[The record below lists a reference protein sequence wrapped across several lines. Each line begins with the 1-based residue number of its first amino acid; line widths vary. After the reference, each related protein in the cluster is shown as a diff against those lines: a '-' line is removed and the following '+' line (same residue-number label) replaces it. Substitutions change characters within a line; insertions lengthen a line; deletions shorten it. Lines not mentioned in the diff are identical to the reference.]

1 MPLVNQLCSFGLM
14 NPWLACPSS
23 VQRRKNRRGYPLRPL
38 GIVARARITFDDA
51 SDLAGNSV
59 AFKSAKE
66 VGHHS
71 SVPYGCRLPLVA
83 VVDFLCGRHS
93 DIPCRIRHGLPPRG
107 HRGIASVVNR
117 LEVGRERRP
126 CASGYSGRSRVFSKS
141 QPHKGFHPRPRR
153 DTAVFWNQYN
163 FFWNHYI
170 LCRHTVVPTISS
182 GREGYL

>member
-93 DIPCRIRHGLPPRG
+93 DIPCRMRHAVPLRG
-107 HRGIASVVNR
+107 H
-117 LEVGRERRP
+117 
-126 CASGYSGRSRVFSKS
+126 
-141 QPHKGFHPRPRR
+141 
-153 DTAVFWNQYN
+153 
-163 FFWNHYI
+163 
-170 LCRHTVVPTISS
+170 
-182 GREGYL
+182 